1 MGLCR
6 AVLLRKL
13 SDISFSARI
22 HEECYYETSA
32 AYVTREMRLYNVPV
46 GRRDTGN
53 IGETVAC
60 HFLERKGYK
69 IIKRNFLRPWG
80 EIDIVAEKGGTVRF
94 VEVKAVSRESKEG
107 VTREMSHQPEDLVDV
122 RKLRKVARTAVLY
135 MEAAKDDREYQI
147 DVVGVILDQGTRTAR
162 CRLLEQ
168 ALDEL

>member
-1 MGLCR
+1 M
-6 AVLLRKL
+6 
-13 SDISFSARI
+13 
-22 HEECYYETSA
+22 
-32 AYVTREMRLYNVPV
+32 

-60 HFLERKGYK
+60 QFLERRGYR
-69 IIKRNFLRPWG
+69 IIERNFLRPWG
-80 EIDIVAEKGGTVRF
+80 EIDIIAEKGGTVRF

-107 VTREMSHQPEDLVDV
+107 ISREMSHQPEDLVDV

-135 MEAAKDDREYQI
+135 MAASKDEREYQI
-147 DVVGVILDQGTRTAR
+147 DVVGVILDQASRTAR